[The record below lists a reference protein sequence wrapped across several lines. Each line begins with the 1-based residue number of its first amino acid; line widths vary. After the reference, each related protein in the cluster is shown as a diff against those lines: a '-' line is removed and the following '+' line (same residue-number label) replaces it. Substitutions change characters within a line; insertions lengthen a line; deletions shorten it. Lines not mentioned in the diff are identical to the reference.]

1 MRSSTLRDYTALLTD
16 IKVRI
21 RSAQVRATLGANAE
35 MLAMYWDIGRMIE
48 QRQKAE
54 GWGTAV
60 IPRLAR
66 DIRNELPEVKGFS
79 ERNIKLMT
87 QFYREYP
94 WPTSIGQRPV
104 AQLTDV
110 DTKGP
115 QPVAQSLTAISPQP
129 VAKLSPDEKVQRLV
143 AQLPWAHNV
152 LLMQAIKHLPTRC

>member
-1 MRSSTLRDYTALLTD
+1 MKPSALRDYTALLTD

-79 ERNIKLMT
+79 ERNIK
-87 QFYREYP
+87 
-94 WPTSIGQRPV
+94 
-104 AQLTDV
+104 
-110 DTKGP
+110 
-115 QPVAQSLTAISPQP
+115 
-129 VAKLSPDEKVQRLV
+129 
-143 AQLPWAHNV
+143 
-152 LLMQAIKHLPTRC
+152 